1 MSMIDRFRV
10 RHRATRRARAIDR
23 ALRAANTP
31 AARDE
36 IQAIINRYR

>member
-1 MSMIDRFRV
+1 MSMFDRFRDR
-10 RHRATRRARAIDR
+10 RHATRRARAINR

-36 IQAIINRYR
+36 IQAIVNRYR